1 VESHRDV
8 IEFLRAR
15 KLVRSSSLIEDG
27 FHIEDVSRRNCNLR
41 IEIPHALGY
50 FVKIAT
56 DPERKR
62 TLAREARTYR
72 FLRSGAHGVRCRA
85 VLPRVRLFDREAS
98 VLVLEL
104 LDRENLKTLCISRR
118 GFAVARLRQIAR
130 ALATLHRE
138 LSRAP
143 SQRRAYR
150 AFCPVPFDMP
160 HPTRTFLL
168 ASSPASVQMLRIVRD
183 SDLLSERL
191 TQLSQTWRERAQ
203 AEPSLIHGDLRLDNC
218 CVKARSTRIRI
229 VDWELAGWGDPL
241 WDAAAVLADLASAW
255 LMSAPTA
262 TGSEPAAGIP
272 YATIPIESLRSA
284 GREFWGTYAT
294 VRGLVGV
301 GRAEALRTMMDY
313 VAARLLQLTYEH
325 LQGDSSLTVHAIGH
339 CQLSE
344 NLMRRPIDGAAQ
356 ILGVAA

>member
-41 IEIPHALGY
+41 IEVPHAPGY

-56 DPERKR
+56 DPERKH

-72 FLRSGAHGVRCRA
+72 FLRSGARGVRCRA

-104 LDRENLKTLCISRR
+104 LDRENLKTRCIRRR
-118 GFAVARLRQIAR
+118 GFAIAPVRRIAR
-130 ALATLHRE
+130 ALARLHRQ
-138 LSRAP
+138 LSMAAEPRT
-143 SQRRAYR
+143 AYR
-150 AFCPVPFDMP
+150 VFCPMPFDMP
-160 HPTRTFLL
+160 HPTKAFLQ

-183 SDLLSERL
+183 SELLSERL
-191 TQLSQTWRERAQ
+191 TQLAQTWKGRVQAQ
-203 AEPSLIHGDLRLDNC
+203 PSLIHGDLRLDNC
-218 CVKARSTRIRI
+218 CVAAGSTRIRI
-229 VDWELAGWGDPL
+229 VDWELAGVGDPL
-241 WDAAAVLADLASAW
+241 WDAGAVLADLASAW

-284 GREFWGTYAT
+284 GREFWGTYAAAC
-294 VRGLVGV
+294 GLAGD
-301 GRAEALRTMMDY
+301 GRAEALRNTMDY

-344 NLMRRPIDGAAQ
+344 NLMRLPMDGAAQ
-356 ILGVAA
+356 ILGIAA